1 VSGIHAARVA
11 ARLRQALRI
20 DVTMIAGRYGEYKV
34 LVEDV
39 VLLDA
44 GMLSAIG
51 VLPSSRKVVELVR
64 LRLREIEETAAR
76 DPK

>member
-1 VSGIHAARVA
+1 
-11 ARLRQALRI
+11 
-20 DVTMIAGRYGEYKV
+20 MIAGRYGEYKV